1 MNRAESPTVLPC
13 VARQVLGLP
22 GRLPDLPPPPRQRI
36 LHRLL
41 RACARAEQPIE
52 REKKTVRDKRRA
64 AGKNTYGSGDL
75 WHRHPRTDSWTTAAR
90 AKASRKGRRRPW
102 PAPATSFSRPAA
114 SLTRRELIRMSPTLP
129 VVTLVC
135 PHFSSDPR
143 PAGRP
148 RSLARIEMV
157 VASGFSL
164 TDMAWQQANSA
175 ASRPVA
181 LVRV

>member
-1 MNRAESPTVLPC
+1 MCCATGPRPSWS
-13 VARQVLGLP
+13 
-22 GRLPDLPPPPRQRI
+22 PPRPSAPTATA
-36 LHRLL
+36 HSSPSPSCL
-41 RACARAEQPIE
+41 RARGTTD
-52 REKKTVRDKRRA
+52 RKKRRNVRDKRRA
-64 AGKNTYGSGDL
+64 AGKNTYGSGDFVAPP
-75 WHRHPRTDSWTTAAR
+75 PRTDSWSTAAR

-114 SLTRRELIRMSPTLP
+114 SLTRRELIGMSPTLP

-135 PHFSSDPR
+135 SHAGNFGSDPR

>member
-1 MNRAESPTVLPC
+1 MCCATGPRPSWS
-13 VARQVLGLP
+13 
-22 GRLPDLPPPPRQRI
+22 PPRPSAPTATA
-36 LHRLL
+36 HSSPSPSCL
-41 RACARAEQPIE
+41 RARGTTD
-52 REKKTVRDKRRA
+52 RKKRRNVRDKRRA
-64 AGKNTYGSGDL
+64 AGKNTYGSGDFVAPP
-75 WHRHPRTDSWTTAAR
+75 PRTDSWSTAAR

-114 SLTRRELIRMSPTLP
+114 SLTRRELIGMSPTPP

-157 VASGFSL
+157 VASAVQLDGYPTAQLGAS
-164 TDMAWQQANSA
+164 
-175 ASRPVA
+175 SRPVA
-181 LVRV
+181 LVMV